1 MKSAGLKP
9 KFVQNY
15 DAGLEARALSH
26 IVENWD
32 SIPQRIKDLKKT
44 GGSNA
49 KKPQRP
55 WTLCP
60 TKPLRH
66 SLRKTLIGKIK
77 TEHPTARL

>member
-32 SIPQRIKDLKKT
+32 SIPRRIKDLKKT

-49 KKPQRP
+49 KNRKGRG
-55 WTLCP
+55 
-60 TKPLRH
+60 H
-66 SLRKTLIGKIK
+66 SVQPNPCG
-77 TEHPTARL
+77 TAYEKL